1 MKDLIVLVFHF
12 KVSFF
17 VCDSTGWD
25 VQCGNSLS
33 HFFRKNCYIV
43 DLTNFFSVRD
53 NFSFFHTAVKR
64 TVWKSW
70 NFSLT
75 LFQQKFRESNGFT
88 KQITKELIWRNI
100 FSVRPNFS
108 FFHTVKRLF
117 LIFFVKSVTKVRN
130 ENDFF
135 RETIFNFA
143 LAFFC
148 ENSVKTTFFSSIWR
162 FFKFLLER
170 YLCRFSNPVLELFQ
184 QRLMKGKTFT
194 QDLCGW
200 KHPFTQ
206 RKLS

>member
-1 MKDLIVLVFHF
+1 M
-12 KVSFF
+12 
-17 VCDSTGWD
+17 
-25 VQCGNSLS
+25 
-33 HFFRKNCYIV
+33 
-43 DLTNFFSVRD
+43 
-53 NFSFFHTAVKR
+53 
-64 TVWKSW
+64 
-70 NFSLT
+70 
-75 LFQQKFRESNGFT
+75 
-88 KQITKELIWRNI
+88 
-100 FSVRPNFS
+100 
-108 FFHTVKRLF
+108 
-117 LIFFVKSVTKVRN
+117 KSVTKVRN

-206 RKLS
+206 RKLSWDEFELGEIVNKQLLYFMLFHLTRTFVKSHCLLMIMLQTDFTKFFLSRSEIFFPEKILSLLKFFKTVYIWVTVVFIPNLSTLFPQYK

>member
-1 MKDLIVLVFHF
+1 MLILTKTFAFTYVFLWMNKKSFCVSKNYVKTKSKYLEMKDLIVHFHF
-12 KVSFF
+12 KVSF
-17 VCDSTGWD
+17 VCDSTGYWD
-25 VQCGNSLS
+25 V
-33 HFFRKNCYIV
+33 HFWIF
-43 DLTNFFSVRD
+43 
-53 NFSFFHTAVKR
+53 
-64 TVWKSW
+64 SW
-70 NFSLT
+70 NQF
-75 LFQQKFRESNGFT
+75 
-88 KQITKELIWRNI
+88 
-100 FSVRPNFS
+100 
-108 FFHTVKRLF
+108 
-117 LIFFVKSVTKVRN
+117 TKVRN